1 LKILEAGRTN
11 DRSSWPAGARTQTSI
26 ATAQIR
32 SEIVTGTLRPLEKLR
47 VQFLAK
53 RYGLAASAI
62 REALSRL
69 VTDGLVD
76 VEDQR
81 GFRVGAVSRDD
92 LEDLTETRVGIESLA
107 LTRAIEFGD
116 VAWESDVLGAY
127 HRLSRCARPE
137 GPNTPEMHHWAE
149 CHRDFH
155 RSLIAACRSE
165 WLLYFCGM
173 LYERSDRYRMLT
185 VFTDQ
190 AYPRNADREHEE
202 LMTAVISRDASAAC
216 SMIRAHFWE
225 TTRLILGIDEMA
237 GGLGRKSPK
246 TA

>member
-1 LKILEAGRTN
+1 VKVVGARAAE
-11 DRSSWPAGARTQTSI
+11 RSSSTVGARTQTSI
-26 ATAQIR
+26 AIDQIR
-32 SEIVTGTLRPLEKLR
+32 SEIVSGNLRPLEKLR

-69 VTDGLVD
+69 VTDGLVA

-81 GFRVGAVSRDD
+81 GFRVGGVSRDD

-127 HRLSRCARPE
+127 HRLSRCVRPA
-137 GPNTPEMHHWAE
+137 GPNTPEMRQWAA

-185 VFTDQ
+185 VFTEE
-190 AYPRNADREHEE
+190 AYPRNADHEHEE
-202 LMTAVISRDASAAC
+202 LMKAVIGRDARAAC
-216 SMIRAHFWE
+216 ELIREHFWE
-225 TTRLILGIDEMA
+225 TTRVILGIDTA
-237 GGLGRKSPK
+237 VGGLGLKLARP
-246 TA
+246 A